1 MKKSI
6 LFSVLAIGCFFIVD
20 RGLSYILDILYSK
33 TKTGQTGGKINYY
46 LSLDTLPEMVIMG
59 NSRAL
64 YQVIPDSFKVST
76 YNLSHAGMHQIFQTG
91 LLGILNN
98 QKKMPSCILLHLEPE
113 EFTGKQF
120 NRDIQNLKYYY
131 SKDMVITKKINELSR
146 FEKYKFYFDSYR
158 YNGRVIPLLKN
169 YLQSQQADIA
179 SNGYAVIIPNP
190 KDSINTLYSVTI
202 HDSRPEEKFNFE
214 QWSYLE
220 NFLDICEQHGTTVI
234 CFTSPVYTNIQSN
247 PITGKII
254 SKLLSKRNIA
264 YINYLQHPITKL
276 AQHPSLWKDSY
287 HLNHLGACV
296 ESETLAKDVDQILK
310 NKKRQK

>member
-1 MKKSI
+1 MKKFI
-6 LFSVLAIGCFFIVD
+6 LFSVLTLSCCLLVD
-20 RGLSYILDILYSK
+20 RGLSFILDILYSK

-46 LSLDTLPEMVIMG
+46 LSLDSLPEMVIMG

-91 LLGILNN
+91 LLSVLNN
-98 QKKMPSCILLHLEPE
+98 QKKMPSSILLHLEPE

-131 SKDMVITKKINELSR
+131 AKDEIVTRKINELST

-169 YLQSQQADIA
+169 YIQSIHSEIV
-179 SNGYAVIIPNP
+179 SNGYAAIFPSP
-190 KDSINTLYSVTI
+190 RDSINTLYSVKNQ
-202 HDSRPEEKFNFE
+202 DSRPEEKFNFE
-214 QWSYLE
+214 QWCYLE
-220 NFLDICEQHGTTVI
+220 IFLDLCEQNGTTII
-234 CFTSPVYTNIQSN
+234 CFTSPVYTSIQSY
-247 PITGKII
+247 PITSEII
-254 SKLLSKRNIA
+254 GKLLRNRNIA
-264 YINYLQHPITKL
+264 YINYLQHPILKL

-287 HLNHLGACV
+287 HLNHAGACI
-296 ESETLAKDVDQILK
+296 ESETLANDVEKILK
-310 NKKRQK
+310 NMKKYN